1 LGVFF
6 ILFSFKSSTPEEREI
21 LWQNIVRADLFWV
34 ICSLV
39 LGVLSHLSRA
49 YRYKFLVN
57 PLGYKI
63 KLSNSFMAV
72 MVAYLANLGIPRSG
86 EVLRGATIAS
96 YEGIPFQKAFGTII
110 SERVAD
116 LLMLLLVIAVT
127 LLFQYEQLIYFF
139 EANNINPILS
149 ILILFFLVFVGFW
162 ILKIIINSTSKKLSK
177 LRDFLNGILEGMLSI
192 LNMKNSWAF
201 IFHTFFIWAMYVGMF
216 FIIKYAVPG
225 TEQLAF
231 SSILVAFIVG
241 SFAISVTNGG
251 IGVFPVAI
259 GAVLIFFGIS
269 KQDGEAFGW
278 IVWGTQTLLNIV
290 LGGLSLIFLPI
301 LNKTD

>member
-1 LGVFF
+1 MGVFF

-34 ICSLV
+34 ICSLI

-139 EANNINPILS
+139 EANSINPILS
-149 ILILFFLVFVGFW
+149 ILVLFLLVFIGFW
-162 ILKIIINSTSKKLSK
+162 VLKMIINSTTKKLSK

-192 LNMKNSWAF
+192 LKMKSSWAF
-201 IFHTFFIWAMYVGMF
+201 IFHTFFIWIMYIGMF
-216 FIIKYAVPG
+216 YIIKYAIPG

-278 IVWGTQTLLNIV
+278 VVWGTQTLLNIV
-290 LGGLSLIFLPI
+290 FGGLSLIFLPI